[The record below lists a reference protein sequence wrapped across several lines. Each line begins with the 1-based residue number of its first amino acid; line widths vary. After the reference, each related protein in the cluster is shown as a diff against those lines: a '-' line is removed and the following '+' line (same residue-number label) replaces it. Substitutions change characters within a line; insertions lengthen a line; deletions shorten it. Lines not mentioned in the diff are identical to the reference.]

1 MAVTSLSWNNGL
13 SSQLSLSLDPPPSSD
28 ALCYA
33 PSGGLLME
41 KKNPSGISEMLLKGL
56 WLYSVQF
63 NVT

>member
-1 MAVTSLSWNNGL
+1 MAITSLLWNNGW

-41 KKNPSGISEMLLKGL
+41 KNPSGISEMLLKGCGYI
-56 WLYSVQF
+56 LYSSM
-63 NVT
+63 

>member
-1 MAVTSLSWNNGL
+1 MAITSLLWNNGW

-41 KKNPSGISEMLLKGL
+41 KKPFWHFRNAVEGL